1 MTLISLAKYCSAWSG
16 LNPGLNPGLNL
27 TSKQEIA

>member
-16 LNPGLNPGLNL
+16 LNPGLNL